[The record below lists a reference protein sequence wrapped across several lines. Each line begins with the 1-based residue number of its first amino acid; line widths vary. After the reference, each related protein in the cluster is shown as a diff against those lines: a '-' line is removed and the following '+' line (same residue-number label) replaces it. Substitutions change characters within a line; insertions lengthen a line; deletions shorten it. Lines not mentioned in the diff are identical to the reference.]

1 MSDPNPIHLHKTFSV
16 YGPGNVG
23 FLDDGESD
31 AGEGSSMS
39 TLRSLVKPF
48 VIKQWLYQ
56 GKIYREKKERIPS
69 RFELFFDLVFVAIAH
84 QLSEVAAE
92 HSGGPGLALFI
103 LTFFP
108 TWALWNEARTFI
120 NYSGTDDILQRVCI
134 LILMA
139 LLIGYT
145 ANASAISI
153 GASDT
158 TSSEVTTTT
167 TGEHAAR
174 AVEPAL
180 EEATSTSGRQDKA
193 IVAATAFYLVS
204 KVMRVIFHLM
214 YAYALPRFRS
224 ALYFQCI
231 NQVIAFALYFPLLF
245 VTSTTAIIVLAS
257 LGMAFEIFMR
267 YTVGLQRMVSAFR
280 HQENHDLETA
290 KDNNEAEK
298 VAEGHVGEDA
308 PAVAAKQQ
316 SATGAAYIPA
326 LNIEHFLERM
336 AAFVVIVLGEM
347 VLSIVYH
354 ASSSQIGIQ
363 SIFGNAICGL
373 LIAFNFCW
381 LYFDAE
387 CSHRFI
393 HALRR
398 HWFSGLTFT
407 NLHIPLC
414 ASLILASAA
423 MSRMTQHEDLVTPAI
438 RWYFGGGLGC
448 AMLSMAAIGFTH
460 RELEPTGTTRLGRR
474 VQLAFR
480 LAVGVIL
487 ACLPL
492 AESLTPLEMLGTCAG
507 LTAFLVVEEVYGK
520 LLRGE
525 AITKPDAAQ
534 EDVAVAHRLR
544 EEEIVEVDTDRDG
557 YGNPNKT
564 EENKGK

>member
-1 MSDPNPIHLHKTFSV
+1 M
-16 YGPGNVG
+16 
-23 FLDDGESD
+23 
-31 AGEGSSMS
+31 
-39 TLRSLVKPF
+39 
-48 VIKQWLYQ
+48 IK
-56 GKIYREKKERIPS
+56 KS
-69 RFELFFDLVFVAIAH
+69 
-84 QLSEVAAE
+84 
-92 HSGGPGLALFI
+92 
-103 LTFFP
+103 
-108 TWALWNEARTFI
+108 
-120 NYSGTDDILQRVCI
+120 
-134 LILMA
+134 
-139 LLIGYT
+139 
-145 ANASAISI
+145 
-153 GASDT
+153 
-158 TSSEVTTTT
+158 
-167 TGEHAAR
+167 
-174 AVEPAL
+174 
-180 EEATSTSGRQDKA
+180 
-193 IVAATAFYLVS
+193 
-204 KVMRVIFHLM
+204 
-214 YAYALPRFRS
+214 S
-224 ALYFQCI
+224 AL
-231 NQVIAFALYFPLLF
+231 
-245 VTSTTAIIVLAS
+245 TA
-257 LGMAFEIFMR
+257 
-267 YTVGLQRMVSAFR
+267 T
-280 HQENHDLETA
+280 
-290 KDNNEAEK
+290 
-298 VAEGHVGEDA
+298 
-308 PAVAAKQQ
+308 
-316 SATGAAYIPA
+316 A